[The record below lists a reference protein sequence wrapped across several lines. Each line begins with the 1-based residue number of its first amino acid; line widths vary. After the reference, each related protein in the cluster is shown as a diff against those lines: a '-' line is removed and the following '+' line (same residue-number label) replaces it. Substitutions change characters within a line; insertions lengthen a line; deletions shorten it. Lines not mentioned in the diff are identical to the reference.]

1 MKILSNIVSDPQ
13 AEAYGFAKSKPDTSG
28 QDAPNAMEV
37 DNAATATMEK
47 QGNILTTFTTPELKF
62 WIETVPELSVEARQK
77 DGEGFIGSNEVT
89 GKEICKVHVYDS
101 AAHPNFSARML
112 LDIIR
117 DKGVVSAYTAARSL
131 AAEDLDTNEGQT
143 GNVQSVESKLVEME
157 DKGLVK
163 PVEDTKMAIQSFKQ
177 GVPTESIMAF
187 IRSETPTIIFGTQFS
202 PIISLDMK
210 SSTAGPIQNAF
221 MERAI
226 MAMEAEIEGEDPVN
240 TTNNT
245 PEMLV
250 IPSVIKIECLGCP
263 IIRHQQVLF
272 LDMGTGTTAD
282 NLYTVTNIEHRLE
295 AGSFTTSFDMTY
307 IGSAVN
313 SFRSELGSVYQIL
326 KDADSA

>member
-1 MKILSNIVSDPQ
+1 M
-13 AEAYGFAKSKPDTSG
+13 
-28 QDAPNAMEV
+28 
-37 DNAATATMEK
+37 
-47 QGNILTTFTTPELKF
+47 
-62 WIETVPELSVEARQK
+62 
-77 DGEGFIGSNEVT
+77 
-89 GKEICKVHVYDS
+89 YDS

-112 LDIIR
+112 LDVVR

-131 AAEDLDTNEGQT
+131 AAEEPDTAEGQT
-143 GNVQSVESKLVEME
+143 GNVQSVEAKLAEME
-157 DKGLVK
+157 EKGLVETI
-163 PVEDTKMAIQSFKQ
+163 EDTKMAIQSFKQ

-202 PIISLDMK
+202 PITSLDMK

-226 MAMEAEIEGEDPVN
+226 LAMEAEVEGEDPVN

-326 KDADSA
+326 KDADSS